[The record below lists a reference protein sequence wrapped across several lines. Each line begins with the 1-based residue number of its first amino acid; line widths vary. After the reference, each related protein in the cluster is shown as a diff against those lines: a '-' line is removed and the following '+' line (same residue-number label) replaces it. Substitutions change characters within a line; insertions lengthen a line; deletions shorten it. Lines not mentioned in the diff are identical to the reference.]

1 MSVAL
6 RLDHLCK
13 SFDEHV
19 VLDDVSIDVEAGEC
33 VTVLGPSGVGKSTIL
48 RIIAGLDTATRG
60 TILLGDQDMS
70 AVPAEQRG
78 VSMMFQQPL
87 LFPHLDVL
95 DNVAFA
101 ARAAGKGRRAA
112 RDHARDYLH
121 VVQLGNLAHR
131 RAGALSGG
139 QAQRVALA
147 RALAATPRVLLLDE
161 PFSALDPTLRTEMHD
176 LLRQVRAELRPT
188 IVLVTHDQQEAAV
201 LSDRIAVLLEARFA
215 QVAAPREIY
224 TQPAT
229 LAVHRMMGGLNEI
242 PGTLHSHGDGT
253 VHRSVLG
260 DHEITGD
267 LPPGPGTLVFRHE
280 SVRVHSAGT
289 TGAAI
294 TGTVME
300 ARVMGAR
307 QRLRIDP
314 DAGGA
319 SVWAEVDIAQPF
331 PPGASI
337 NLSVPIE
344 ARHVI
349 AGMARQPG
357 RVPSAAPATQ
367 K

>member
-13 SFDEHV
+13 SFDEHL
-19 VLDDVSIDVEAGEC
+19 VLDDVSLDVEAGEC

-48 RIIAGLDTATRG
+48 RIIAGLDVATTGGIRIG
-60 TILLGDQDMS
+60 GQDMS

-112 RDHARDYLH
+112 RDHAREYLQ
-121 VVQLGNLAHR
+121 VVQLGMLAHR

-161 PFSALDPTLRTEMHD
+161 PFSALDPTLRSEMHD
-176 LLRQVRAELRPT
+176 LLRKVRAELRPT
-188 IVLVTHDQQEAAV
+188 IVLVTHDQEEAAV
-201 LSDRIAVLLEARFA
+201 LSDRVAVLLEARFA
-215 QVAAPREIY
+215 QVAEPREIY
-224 TQPAT
+224 TRPTT

-242 PGTLHSHGDGT
+242 PGTLHRLGDSM

-260 DHEITGD
+260 EYVVNTVLD
-267 LPPGPGTLVFRHE
+267 PGQATLVFRHE
-280 SVRVHSAGT
+280 SARIDSEATAGT
-289 TGAAI
+289 I
-294 TGTVME
+294 TGTVAE

-314 DAGGA
+314 AAGEA
-319 SVWAEVDIAQPF
+319 SVWAEVDLAQPF
-331 PPGASI
+331 PPGAPI
-337 NLSVPIE
+337 TLYVPVE
-344 ARHVI
+344 ARHVMPGI
-349 AGMARQPG
+349 ADRTAYRGVADW
-357 RVPSAAPATQ
+357 
-367 K
+367 